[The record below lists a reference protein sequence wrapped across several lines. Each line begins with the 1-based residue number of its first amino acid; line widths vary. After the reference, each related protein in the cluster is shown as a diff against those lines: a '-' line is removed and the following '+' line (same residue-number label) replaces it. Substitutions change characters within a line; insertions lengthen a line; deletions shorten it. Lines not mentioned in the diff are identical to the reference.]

1 MLQREG
7 SYGVADGTEGC
18 NQLIS
23 SSWLLESGEGEWA
36 EMDGSMGT
44 ETGRGG
50 REGRGGC
57 TRAGRRRRRA
67 GRRRRTPPAPR
78 PRRTA
83 RPSVACPRAP
93 PPALGAASEAR
104 GRRAGPTSEPWVGGR
119 GARQPGPGSRGS
131 SLLSSPPFLLKSFSF
146 FPSAVTQRKG
156 GENRW

>member
-104 GRRAGPTSEPWVGGR
+104 GRRAGPTSEPWVGER
-119 GARQPGPGSRGS
+119 GARQ
-131 SLLSSPPFLLKSFSF
+131 SLDLEAGEAASCLLTLFS
-146 FPSAVTQRKG
+146 
-156 GENRW
+156 